1 MLDTVFSL
9 MNPSKSANLILK
21 KLLSFDPSEGSTNQ
35 DAAVFDRTFIK
46 EVLRSLP
53 EETLQGLN
61 SSRFHELHF
70 SNRLSHVVDPMQILG
85 RVFKVILN
93 QSEHAEYEPI
103 RIMKTHL
110 SELF

>member
-21 KLLSFDPSEGSTNQ
+21 KLLSFDPSEGST

-70 SNRLSHVVDPMQILG
+70 SSRLFHAVDPTRILG
-85 RVFKVILN
+85 RVFKVMLN
-93 QSEHAEYEPI
+93 
-103 RIMKTHL
+103 
-110 SELF
+110 